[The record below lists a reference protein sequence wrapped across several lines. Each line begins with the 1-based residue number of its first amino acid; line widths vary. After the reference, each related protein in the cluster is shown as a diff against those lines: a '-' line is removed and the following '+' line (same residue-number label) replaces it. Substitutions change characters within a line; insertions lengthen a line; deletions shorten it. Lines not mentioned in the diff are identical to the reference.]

1 MPDQR
6 PIADDDAQAIREA
19 MAAVPAA
26 QLALEKTVAQALLN
40 GASIRSVVEATGL
53 SQNTVQKYGRA
64 HGWPT
69 AENRA
74 RFYETRWD
82 RHIRDRGSA

>member
-6 PIADDDAQAIREA
+6 PIADDDAQEILDAL
-19 MAAVPAA
+19 AAKDAV
-26 QLALEKTVAQALLN
+26 QVRVEKAVARALLN
-40 GASIRSVVEATGL
+40 GASIRSVTEATGL
-53 SQNTVQKYGRA
+53 SPATVQKYGRA

-69 AENRA
+69 KENRA

-82 RHIRDRGSA
+82 RHVRDREQ